1 MVNEEGGC
9 MEEEKTREFPEPEG
23 SGTKQYLEEMQRIF
37 AVREAT
43 YQKRKQEYEQ
53 KSRDLQKIQTELGR
67 QYQSLEGQKQE
78 MASAQQKLADQ
89 EAAHRKEQEALQR
102 EKQDFEQTKKLYEG
116 QQQELLMKSR
126 LELEQLRN
134 ERMEAEDLKREYEYQ
149 IGQQEC
155 GIPPSLPDLSAYV
168 PKLEYEAVKQERDTL
183 FQEKTQF
190 QQTQC
195 EELTQLREENQ
206 HLTIQ
211 LEQKEL
217 LLKQLGEERTS
228 LLKKLLESKQEPP
241 QEPEKEKE
249 VLQVEN
255 ESDSAEVISEE
266 MDTAEENEWRQRPLR
281 VSVKE
286 QEITREELTATVLQ
300 RYLQNNHPE
309 FEQLEIRH
317 SEEGEQLHGEVGK
330 LSYAFLF
337 FEDLIQFDISAKR
350 KGGKELEEKL
360 ERIGKKVP
368 GVQFQ
373 YSKGEGRVYAS
384 GFLTKELTP
393 KQAMK
398 QVFEIADYFRG

>member
-1 MVNEEGGC
+1 

-43 YQKRKQEYEQ
+43 YQKRKQEHEQ

-78 MASAQQKLADQ
+78 LASAQQKLADQ

-102 EKQDFEQTKKLYEG
+102 EKQDFEQTKKFYEG

-155 GIPPSLPDLSAYV
+155 GIPQSLPDLSAYV
-168 PKLEYEAVKQERDTL
+168 PKPEYEAVKQERDTL

-206 HLTIQ
+206 HLTTQ

-255 ESDSAEVISEE
+255 ESDSAEVIPEE

-300 RYLQNNHPE
+300 KYLQNNHPE

-337 FEDLIQFDISAKR
+337 LEDLIQFDISAKR

-360 ERIGKKVP
+360 ERLGKKVP

-384 GFLTKELTP
+384 GFLTKDLIP

-398 QVFEIADYFRG
+398 QVFEVADYFRG

>member
-1 MVNEEGGC
+1 

-37 AVREAT
+37 AVREVT

-78 MASAQQKLADQ
+78 LASAQQKLADQ

-102 EKQDFEQTKKLYEG
+102 EKQDFEQTKKFYEG

-155 GIPPSLPDLSAYV
+155 GIPQSLPDLSAYV
-168 PKLEYEAVKQERDTL
+168 PKPEYEAVKQERDAL
-183 FQEKTQF
+183 LRSQQECCTEQ
-190 QQTQC
+190 
-195 EELTQLREENQ
+195 EELKQLREENQ
-206 HLTIQ
+206 HLTVR
-211 LEQKEL
+211 LEEQRL
-217 LLKQLGEERTS
+217 LLQELEEKRTS
-228 LLKKLLESKQEPP
+228 LLKQLLASKQESPKVVKEEEVVLASQQP
-241 QEPEKEKE
+241 LAPKEEKE
-249 VLQVEN
+249 
-255 ESDSAEVISEE
+255 EE
-266 MDTAEENEWRQRPLR
+266 LPEWKQRPLR
-281 VSVKE
+281 VAIQE
-286 QEITREELTATVLQ
+286 EPEITKEELTATVLQ
-300 RYLQNNHPE
+300 KYLQNNHPE
-309 FEQLEIRH
+309 FEPLEIRH
-317 SEEGEQLHGEVGK
+317 SEQGEQLHGEVGK

-337 FEDLIQFDISAKR
+337 LEDLIQFDISAKR

-360 ERIGKKVP
+360 ERLGKKVP

-384 GFLTKELTP
+384 GFLTKDLIP

-398 QVFEIADYFRG
+398 QVFEVADYFRG

>member
-1 MVNEEGGC
+1 

-43 YQKRKQEYEQ
+43 YQKRKQEHEQ

-78 MASAQQKLADQ
+78 LASAQQKLADQ

-102 EKQDFEQTKKLYEG
+102 EKQDFEQTKKFYEG

-155 GIPPSLPDLSAYV
+155 GIPQSLPDLSAYV
-168 PKLEYEAVKQERDTL
+168 PKPEYEAVKQERDAL
-183 FQEKTQF
+183 LRSQQECCTEQ
-190 QQTQC
+190 
-195 EELTQLREENQ
+195 EELKQLREENQ
-206 HLTIQ
+206 HLTVR
-211 LEQKEL
+211 LEEQRL
-217 LLKQLGEERTS
+217 LLQELEEKRTS
-228 LLKKLLESKQEPP
+228 LLKQLLASKQESPKVVKEEEVVLASQQP
-241 QEPEKEKE
+241 LAPKEEKE
-249 VLQVEN
+249 
-255 ESDSAEVISEE
+255 EE
-266 MDTAEENEWRQRPLR
+266 LPEWKQRPLR
-281 VSVKE
+281 VAIQE
-286 QEITREELTATVLQ
+286 EPEITREELTATVLQ
-300 RYLQNNHPE
+300 KYLQNNHPE
-309 FEQLEIRH
+309 FEPFEIRH
-317 SEEGEQLHGEVGK
+317 SEQGEQLHGEVGK

-337 FEDLIQFDISAKR
+337 LEDLIQFDISAKR

-360 ERIGKKVP
+360 ERLGKKVP

-384 GFLTKELTP
+384 GFLTKDLIP

-398 QVFEIADYFRG
+398 QVFEVADYFRG

>member
-1 MVNEEGGC
+1 

-43 YQKRKQEYEQ
+43 YQKRKQEHEQ

-78 MASAQQKLADQ
+78 LASAQQKLADQ

-134 ERMEAEDLKREYEYQ
+134 ERMEAEDLKREYEYK

-168 PKLEYEAVKQERDTL
+168 SKLEYEAVKQERDTL

-190 QQTQC
+190 QQTQS

-206 HLTIQ
+206 HLAIQ

-266 MDTAEENEWRQRPLR
+266 MDAAEENEWRQRPLR

-300 RYLQNNHPE
+300 KYLQNNHPE

-384 GFLTKELTP
+384 GFLTKDLTP
-393 KQAMK
+393 EQAMK
-398 QVFEIADYFRG
+398 QVFEIADYFRE

>member
-1 MVNEEGGC
+1 

-78 MASAQQKLADQ
+78 LASAQQKLADQ

-102 EKQDFEQTKKLYEG
+102 EKQDFEQTKKFYEG

-155 GIPPSLPDLSAYV
+155 GIPQSLPDLSAYV
-168 PKLEYEAVKQERDTL
+168 PKPEYEAVKQERDAL
-183 FQEKTQF
+183 LRSQQECCTEQ
-190 QQTQC
+190 
-195 EELTQLREENQ
+195 EELKQLREENQ
-206 HLTIQ
+206 HLTVR
-211 LEQKEL
+211 LEEQRL
-217 LLKQLGEERTS
+217 LLQELEEKRTS
-228 LLKKLLESKQEPP
+228 LLKQLLASKQESPKVVKEEEVVLASQQP
-241 QEPEKEKE
+241 LAPKEEKE
-249 VLQVEN
+249 
-255 ESDSAEVISEE
+255 EE
-266 MDTAEENEWRQRPLR
+266 LPEWKQRPLR
-281 VSVKE
+281 VAIQE
-286 QEITREELTATVLQ
+286 EPEITREELTATVLQ
-300 RYLQNNHPE
+300 KYLQNNHPE
-309 FEQLEIRH
+309 FEPLEIRH
-317 SEEGEQLHGEVGK
+317 SEQGEQLHGEVGK

-337 FEDLIQFDISAKR
+337 LEDLIQFDIFAKR
-350 KGGKELEEKL
+350 KGGRELEEKL

-373 YSKGEGRVYAS
+373 YVKEEGRVYAS
-384 GFLTKELTP
+384 GYLTKELTP

-398 QVFEIADYFRG
+398 QVFEVADYFRG

>member
-1 MVNEEGGC
+1 

-78 MASAQQKLADQ
+78 LASAQQKLADQ

-102 EKQDFEQTKKLYEG
+102 EKQDFEQTKKFYEG

-155 GIPPSLPDLSAYV
+155 GIPQSLPDLSAYV
-168 PKLEYEAVKQERDTL
+168 PKPEYEAVKQERDTL

-206 HLTIQ
+206 HLAIQ

-255 ESDSAEVISEE
+255 ESDSAEVIPEE

-337 FEDLIQFDISAKR
+337 LEDLIQFDISAKR

-360 ERIGKKVP
+360 ERLGKKVP

-384 GFLTKELTP
+384 GFLTKDLIP

-398 QVFEIADYFRG
+398 QVFEVADYFRG

>member
-1 MVNEEGGC
+1 

-43 YQKRKQEYEQ
+43 HQKRKQEYEQ

-78 MASAQQKLADQ
+78 LAEQ

-241 QEPEKEKE
+241 QEPEKERD
-249 VLQVEN
+249 VLPQVET
-255 ESDSAEVISEE
+255 EPDSAEVIPEE
-266 MDTAEENEWRQRPLR
+266 MDAAEENEWRQRPLR

-300 RYLQNNHPE
+300 KYLQNNQPE

-350 KGGKELEEKL
+350 KGGRELEEKL
-360 ERIGKKVP
+360 ERLGKKVP

-373 YSKGEGRVYAS
+373 YSKGDGRVYAS

>member
-1 MVNEEGGC
+1 

-43 YQKRKQEYEQ
+43 YQKRKQEHEQ

-78 MASAQQKLADQ
+78 LASAQQKLADQ

-102 EKQDFEQTKKLYEG
+102 EKQDFEQTKKFYEG

-155 GIPPSLPDLSAYV
+155 GIPQSLPDLSAYV
-168 PKLEYEAVKQERDTL
+168 PKPEYEAVKQERDAL
-183 FQEKTQF
+183 LRSQQECCTEQ
-190 QQTQC
+190 
-195 EELTQLREENQ
+195 EELKQLREENQ
-206 HLTIQ
+206 HLTVR
-211 LEQKEL
+211 LEEQRL
-217 LLKQLGEERTS
+217 LLQELEEKRTS
-228 LLKKLLESKQEPP
+228 LLKQLLASKQESPKVVKEEEVVLASQQP
-241 QEPEKEKE
+241 LAPKEEKE
-249 VLQVEN
+249 
-255 ESDSAEVISEE
+255 EE
-266 MDTAEENEWRQRPLR
+266 LPERKQRPLR
-281 VSVKE
+281 VAIQE
-286 QEITREELTATVLQ
+286 EPEITREELTATVLQ
-300 RYLQNNHPE
+300 KYLQNNHPE
-309 FEQLEIRH
+309 FEPLEIRH
-317 SEEGEQLHGEVGK
+317 SEQGEQLHGEVGK

-337 FEDLIQFDISAKR
+337 LEDLIQFDISAKR

-360 ERIGKKVP
+360 ERLGKKVP

-384 GFLTKELTP
+384 GFLTKDLTP
-393 KQAMK
+393 EQAMK
-398 QVFEIADYFRG
+398 QVFEIADYFRE

>member
-1 MVNEEGGC
+1 

-53 KSRDLQKIQTELGR
+53 KSQDLQKIQTELGR
-67 QYQSLEGQKQE
+67 QYRSLEEQKQE
-78 MASAQQKLADQ
+78 LASAQQKLAEQ
-89 EAAHRKEQEALQR
+89 EAVSRKEQEELQR

-155 GIPPSLPDLSAYV
+155 GIPQSLPDLSAYV
-168 PKLEYEAVKQERDTL
+168 PKPEYEAVKQERDAL
-183 FQEKTQF
+183 LRSQQECCTEQ
-190 QQTQC
+190 
-195 EELTQLREENQ
+195 EELKQLREENQ
-206 HLTIQ
+206 HLTVR
-211 LEQKEL
+211 LEEQRL
-217 LLKQLGEERTS
+217 LLQELEEKRTS
-228 LLKKLLESKQEPP
+228 LLKQLLASKQESPKVVKEEEVVMASQQP
-241 QEPEKEKE
+241 LAPKEEKE
-249 VLQVEN
+249 
-255 ESDSAEVISEE
+255 EE
-266 MDTAEENEWRQRPLR
+266 LPEWKQRPLR
-281 VSVKE
+281 VAIQE
-286 QEITREELTATVLQ
+286 EPEITREELTATVLQ
-300 RYLQNNHPE
+300 KYLQNNHPE
-309 FEQLEIRH
+309 FEPLEIRH
-317 SEEGEQLHGEVGK
+317 SEQGEQLHGEVGK

-337 FEDLIQFDISAKR
+337 LEDLIQFDIFAKR
-350 KGGKELEEKL
+350 KGGRELEEKL

-373 YSKGEGRVYAS
+373 YVKEEGRVYAS
-384 GFLTKELTP
+384 GYLTKDLTP

-398 QVFEIADYFRG
+398 QVFEVADYFRG

>member
-1 MVNEEGGC
+1 

-43 YQKRKQEYEQ
+43 YQKRKKEYDQ

-78 MASAQQKLADQ
+78 LASAQQKLADQ

-102 EKQDFEQTKKLYEG
+102 EKQEFEQTKKLYEG

-134 ERMEAEDLKREYEYQ
+134 ERMEAEDLKREYEYK

-183 FQEKTQF
+183 FQEKTQ
-190 QQTQC
+190 
-195 EELTQLREENQ
+195 LREENQ
-206 HLTIQ
+206 HLAIQ

-241 QEPEKEKE
+241 QEQGKERE
-249 VLQVEN
+249 VLPEVET
-255 ESDSAEVISEE
+255 EPDSAEVIPEE

-300 RYLQNNHPE
+300 KYLQNNHPE

-317 SEEGEQLHGEVGK
+317 SEQGEQLHGEVGK

-337 FEDLIQFDISAKR
+337 LEDLIQFDISAKR
-350 KGGKELEEKL
+350 KGGRELEEKL
-360 ERIGKKVP
+360 ERLGKKVP

-373 YSKGEGRVYAS
+373 YAKEEGRVYAS
-384 GFLTKELTP
+384 GYLTKELTP

-398 QVFEIADYFRG
+398 QVFEVADYFRG

>member
-1 MVNEEGGC
+1 
-9 MEEEKTREFPEPEG
+9 MEEEKTRELPEPEG
-23 SGTKQYLEEMQRIF
+23 SGIEQYLEEMQRIF
-37 AVREAT
+37 AAREAT

-53 KSRDLQKIQTELGR
+53 KSQELQKIQTELGR

-78 MASAQQKLADQ
+78 LASAQQKLAEQ

-134 ERMEAEDLKREYEYQ
+134 ERMEAEDLKREYEYK

-190 QQTQC
+190 QQTQS

-206 HLTIQ
+206 HLAIQ

-255 ESDSAEVISEE
+255 ESDSAEVIPEE

-300 RYLQNNHPE
+300 KYLQNNQPE

-350 KGGKELEEKL
+350 KGGRELEEKL
-360 ERIGKKVP
+360 ERLGKKVP

-373 YSKGEGRVYAS
+373 YSKGDGRVYAS

>member
-1 MVNEEGGC
+1 

-37 AVREAT
+37 AVREVT

-155 GIPPSLPDLSAYV
+155 GIPQSLPDLSAYV
-168 PKLEYEAVKQERDTL
+168 PKPEYEAVKQERDAL
-183 FQEKTQF
+183 LRSQQECCTEQ
-190 QQTQC
+190 
-195 EELTQLREENQ
+195 EELKQLREENQ
-206 HLTIQ
+206 HLTVR
-211 LEQKEL
+211 LEEQRL
-217 LLKQLGEERTS
+217 LLQELEEKRTS
-228 LLKKLLESKQEPP
+228 LLKQLLASKQESPKVVKEEEVVMASQQP
-241 QEPEKEKE
+241 LAPKEEKE
-249 VLQVEN
+249 
-255 ESDSAEVISEE
+255 EE
-266 MDTAEENEWRQRPLR
+266 LPEWKQRPLR
-281 VSVKE
+281 VAIQE
-286 QEITREELTATVLQ
+286 EPEITREELTATVLQ
-300 RYLQNNHPE
+300 KYLQNNHPE
-309 FEQLEIRH
+309 FEPLEIRH
-317 SEEGEQLHGEVGK
+317 SEQGEQLHGEVGK

-337 FEDLIQFDISAKR
+337 LEDLIQFDIFAKR
-350 KGGKELEEKL
+350 KGGRELEEKL

-373 YSKGEGRVYAS
+373 YVKEEGRVYAS
-384 GFLTKELTP
+384 GYLTKELTP

-398 QVFEIADYFRG
+398 QVFEVADYFRG

>member
-1 MVNEEGGC
+1 
-9 MEEEKTREFPEPEG
+9 MEEEKTRELPEPEG
-23 SGTKQYLEEMQRIF
+23 SGTEQYLEEMQRIF
-37 AVREAT
+37 AAREAT

-53 KSRDLQKIQTELGR
+53 KSQELQKIQTELGR

-78 MASAQQKLADQ
+78 LASAQQKLASAQQKLAEQ
-89 EAAHRKEQEALQR
+89 EAAYREEQEELQR
-102 EKQDFEQTKKLYEG
+102 EKQNFEQTKKLYEG

-228 LLKKLLESKQEPP
+228 LLKKLLESKQESS
-241 QEPEKEKE
+241 QEPEKERE
-249 VLQVEN
+249 VLPEVET
-255 ESDSAEVISEE
+255 ELDSAEVIPEE

>member
-1 MVNEEGGC
+1 
-9 MEEEKTREFPEPEG
+9 MEEEKTRELPEHEG
-23 SGTKQYLEEMQRIF
+23 SGTEQYLEEMQRIF
-37 AVREAT
+37 AAREAT

-53 KSRDLQKIQTELGR
+53 KSQQLQKIQTELGR
-67 QYQSLEGQKQE
+67 QYRSLEGQKQE
-78 MASAQQKLADQ
+78 LASAQQKLAEQ
-89 EAAHRKEQEALQR
+89 EAVYRKEQEELQR

-168 PKLEYEAVKQERDTL
+168 PKPEYEAVKQERDAL
-183 FQEKTQF
+183 FQEK
-190 QQTQC
+190 QTQS
-195 EELTQLREENQ
+195 EELAQLREENQ
-206 HLTIQ
+206 HLATQ
-211 LEQKEL
+211 LEQKEM

-249 VLQVEN
+249 VLQVET
-255 ESDSAEVISEE
+255 ESDSAEVIPEE
-266 MDTAEENEWRQRPLR
+266 MDAAEENEWRQRPLR
-281 VSVKE
+281 VSIKE

-300 RYLQNNHPE
+300 KYLQNNHPE
-309 FEQLEIRH
+309 FEPLEIRH
-317 SEEGEQLHGEVGK
+317 SEQGEQLHGEVGK

-337 FEDLIQFDISAKR
+337 LEDLIQFDISAKR

-360 ERIGKKVP
+360 ERLGKKVP

-384 GFLTKELTP
+384 GYLTKELTP

-398 QVFEIADYFRG
+398 QVFEVADYFRG

>member
-1 MVNEEGGC
+1 

-78 MASAQQKLADQ
+78 LASAQQKLADQ

-102 EKQDFEQTKKLYEG
+102 EKQDFEQTKKFYEG

-155 GIPPSLPDLSAYV
+155 GIPQSLPDLSAYV
-168 PKLEYEAVKQERDTL
+168 PKPEYEAVKQERDTL

-190 QQTQC
+190 QQTQS

-206 HLTIQ
+206 HLAIQ

-255 ESDSAEVISEE
+255 ESDSAEVIPEE

-300 RYLQNNHPE
+300 KYLQNNHPE

-337 FEDLIQFDISAKR
+337 LEDLIQFDISAKR

-360 ERIGKKVP
+360 ERLGKKVP

>member
-1 MVNEEGGC
+1 

-78 MASAQQKLADQ
+78 LASAQQKLADQ

-102 EKQDFEQTKKLYEG
+102 EKQDFEQTKKFYEG

-155 GIPPSLPDLSAYV
+155 GIPQSLPDLSAYV
-168 PKLEYEAVKQERDTL
+168 PKPEYEAVKQERDAL
-183 FQEKTQF
+183 LRSQQECCTEQ
-190 QQTQC
+190 
-195 EELTQLREENQ
+195 EELKQLREENQ
-206 HLTIQ
+206 HLTVR
-211 LEQKEL
+211 LEEQRL
-217 LLKQLGEERTS
+217 LLQELEEKRTS
-228 LLKKLLESKQEPP
+228 LLKQLLASKQESPKVVKEEEVVLASQQP
-241 QEPEKEKE
+241 LAPKEEKE
-249 VLQVEN
+249 
-255 ESDSAEVISEE
+255 EE
-266 MDTAEENEWRQRPLR
+266 LPEWKQRPLR
-281 VSVKE
+281 VAIQE
-286 QEITREELTATVLQ
+286 EPEITREELTATVLQ
-300 RYLQNNHPE
+300 KYLQNNHPE
-309 FEQLEIRH
+309 FEPLEIRH
-317 SEEGEQLHGEVGK
+317 SEQGEQLHGEVGK

-337 FEDLIQFDISAKR
+337 LEDLIQFDISAKR

-360 ERIGKKVP
+360 ERLGKKVP

>member
-1 MVNEEGGC
+1 

-78 MASAQQKLADQ
+78 LASAQQKLADQ

-102 EKQDFEQTKKLYEG
+102 EKQDFEQTKKFYEG

-155 GIPPSLPDLSAYV
+155 GIPQSLPDLSAYV
-168 PKLEYEAVKQERDTL
+168 PKPEYEAVKQERDTL

-190 QQTQC
+190 QQTQS

-206 HLTIQ
+206 HLAIQ

-249 VLQVEN
+249 VLQVET
-255 ESDSAEVISEE
+255 ESDSAEVIPEE

-300 RYLQNNHPE
+300 KYLQNNHPE

-337 FEDLIQFDISAKR
+337 LEDLIQFDISAKR

-360 ERIGKKVP
+360 ERLGKKVP

-384 GFLTKELTP
+384 GFLTKDLIP

-398 QVFEIADYFRG
+398 QVFEVADYFRG

>member
-1 MVNEEGGC
+1 

-53 KSRDLQKIQTELGR
+53 KSRDLQKIQTGLGR

-78 MASAQQKLADQ
+78 LASAQQKLADQ

-134 ERMEAEDLKREYEYQ
+134 ERMEAEDLKREYEYK

-155 GIPPSLPDLSAYV
+155 GIPQSLPDLSAYV
-168 PKLEYEAVKQERDTL
+168 PKPEYEAVKQERDAL
-183 FQEKTQF
+183 LRSQQECCTEQ
-190 QQTQC
+190 
-195 EELTQLREENQ
+195 EELKQLREENQ
-206 HLTIQ
+206 NLTVR
-211 LEQKEL
+211 LEEQRL
-217 LLKQLGEERTS
+217 LLQELEEKRTS
-228 LLKKLLESKQEPP
+228 LLKQLLASKQESPKVVKEEEVVLASQQP
-241 QEPEKEKE
+241 LAPKEEKE
-249 VLQVEN
+249 
-255 ESDSAEVISEE
+255 EE
-266 MDTAEENEWRQRPLR
+266 LPEWKQRPLR
-281 VSVKE
+281 VAIQE
-286 QEITREELTATVLQ
+286 EPEITREELTATVLQ
-300 RYLQNNHPE
+300 KYLQNNHPE
-309 FEQLEIRH
+309 FEPLEIRH
-317 SEEGEQLHGEVGK
+317 SEQGEQLHGEVGK

-337 FEDLIQFDISAKR
+337 LEDLIQFDIFAKR
-350 KGGKELEEKL
+350 KGGRELEEKL

-373 YSKGEGRVYAS
+373 YVKEEGRVYAS
-384 GFLTKELTP
+384 GYLTKELTP

-398 QVFEIADYFRG
+398 QVFEVADYFRG

>member
-1 MVNEEGGC
+1 

-78 MASAQQKLADQ
+78 LASAQQKLADQ

-102 EKQDFEQTKKLYEG
+102 EKQDFEQTKKFYEG

-155 GIPPSLPDLSAYV
+155 GIPQSLPDLSAYV
-168 PKLEYEAVKQERDTL
+168 PKPEYEAVKQERDTL

-190 QQTQC
+190 QQTQS

-206 HLTIQ
+206 HLAIQ
-211 LEQKEL
+211 LEQKEF

-255 ESDSAEVISEE
+255 ESDSAEVIPEE

-300 RYLQNNHPE
+300 KYLQNNHPE

-337 FEDLIQFDISAKR
+337 LEDLIQFDISAKR

-360 ERIGKKVP
+360 ERLGKKVP

-384 GFLTKELTP
+384 GFLTKDLIP

-398 QVFEIADYFRG
+398 QVFEVADYFRG

>member
-1 MVNEEGGC
+1 

-43 YQKRKQEYEQ
+43 YQKRKQEHEQ

-78 MASAQQKLADQ
+78 LASAQQKLADQ

-155 GIPPSLPDLSAYV
+155 GIPQSLPDLSAYV
-168 PKLEYEAVKQERDTL
+168 PKPEYEAVKQERDAL
-183 FQEKTQF
+183 LRSQQECCTEQ
-190 QQTQC
+190 
-195 EELTQLREENQ
+195 EELKQLREENQ
-206 HLTIQ
+206 HLTVR
-211 LEQKEL
+211 LEEQRL
-217 LLKQLGEERTS
+217 LLQELEEKRTS
-228 LLKKLLESKQEPP
+228 LLKQLLASKQESPKVVKEEEVVLASQQP
-241 QEPEKEKE
+241 LAPKEEKE
-249 VLQVEN
+249 
-255 ESDSAEVISEE
+255 EE
-266 MDTAEENEWRQRPLR
+266 LPEWKQRPLR
-281 VSVKE
+281 VAIQE
-286 QEITREELTATVLQ
+286 EPEITREELTATVLQ
-300 RYLQNNHPE
+300 KYLQNNHPE
-309 FEQLEIRH
+309 FEPLEIRH
-317 SEEGEQLHGEVGK
+317 SEQGEQLHGEVGK

-337 FEDLIQFDISAKR
+337 LEDLIQFDISAKR

-360 ERIGKKVP
+360 ERLGKKVP

-384 GFLTKELTP
+384 GFLTKDLTP

-398 QVFEIADYFRG
+398 QVFEVADYFRG

>member
-1 MVNEEGGC
+1 
-9 MEEEKTREFPEPEG
+9 MEEEKTRELPEHEG
-23 SGTKQYLEEMQRIF
+23 SGTEQYLEEMQRIF
-37 AVREAT
+37 AAREAT

-53 KSRDLQKIQTELGR
+53 KSQQLQKIQTELGR
-67 QYQSLEGQKQE
+67 QYRSLEGQKQE
-78 MASAQQKLADQ
+78 LASAQQKLAEQ
-89 EAAHRKEQEALQR
+89 EAVYRKEQEELQR

-168 PKLEYEAVKQERDTL
+168 PKPEYEAVKQERDAL
-183 FQEKTQF
+183 FQEK
-190 QQTQC
+190 QTQS
-195 EELTQLREENQ
+195 EELAQLREENQ
-206 HLTIQ
+206 HLATQ
-211 LEQKEL
+211 LEQKEM

-249 VLQVEN
+249 VLQVET
-255 ESDSAEVISEE
+255 ESDSAEVIPEE
-266 MDTAEENEWRQRPLR
+266 MDAAEENEWRQRPMR
-281 VSVKE
+281 VSIKE

-300 RYLQNNHPE
+300 KYLQNNHPE
-309 FEQLEIRH
+309 FEPLEIRH
-317 SEEGEQLHGEVGK
+317 SEQGEQLHGEVGK

-337 FEDLIQFDISAKR
+337 LEDLIQFDISAKR

-360 ERIGKKVP
+360 ERLGKKVP

-384 GFLTKELTP
+384 GYLTKELTP

-398 QVFEIADYFRG
+398 QVFEVADYFRG

>member
-1 MVNEEGGC
+1 
-9 MEEEKTREFPEPEG
+9 MEEEKTRELPEHEG
-23 SGTKQYLEEMQRIF
+23 SGTEQYLEEMQRIF
-37 AVREAT
+37 AAREAT

-53 KSRDLQKIQTELGR
+53 KSQQLQKIQTELGR
-67 QYQSLEGQKQE
+67 QYRSLEGQKQE
-78 MASAQQKLADQ
+78 LASAQQKLAEQ
-89 EAAHRKEQEALQR
+89 EAVYRKEQEELQR

-168 PKLEYEAVKQERDTL
+168 PKPEYEAVKQERDAL
-183 FQEKTQF
+183 FQEK
-190 QQTQC
+190 QTQS
-195 EELTQLREENQ
+195 EELAQLREENQ
-206 HLTIQ
+206 HLATQ
-211 LEQKEL
+211 LEQKEM

-249 VLQVEN
+249 VLQVET
-255 ESDSAEVISEE
+255 ESDSAEVIPEE
-266 MDTAEENEWRQRPLR
+266 MDAAEENEWRQRPLR
-281 VSVKE
+281 VSIKE

-300 RYLQNNHPE
+300 KYLQNNHPE
-309 FEQLEIRH
+309 FELLEIRH
-317 SEEGEQLHGEVGK
+317 SEQGEQLHGEVGK

-337 FEDLIQFDISAKR
+337 LEDLIQFDISAKR

-360 ERIGKKVP
+360 ERLGKKVP

-384 GFLTKELTP
+384 GYLTKELTP

-398 QVFEIADYFRG
+398 QVFEVADYFRG

>member
-1 MVNEEGGC
+1 

-43 YQKRKQEYEQ
+43 HQKRKQEYEQ

-78 MASAQQKLADQ
+78 LAEQ

-134 ERMEAEDLKREYEYQ
+134 ERMEAEDLKREYEYK

-168 PKLEYEAVKQERDTL
+168 PKPEYEAVKQERDAL

-190 QQTQC
+190 QQTQY
-195 EELTQLREENQ
+195 EELEQLRDENQ
-206 HLTIQ
+206 HLTTQ

-241 QEPEKEKE
+241 QEPEKERD
-249 VLQVEN
+249 VLPQVET
-255 ESDSAEVISEE
+255 EPDSAEVIPEE
-266 MDTAEENEWRQRPLR
+266 MDAAEENEWRQRPLR

-300 RYLQNNHPE
+300 KYLQNNQPE

-350 KGGKELEEKL
+350 KGGRELEEKL
-360 ERIGKKVP
+360 ERLGKKVP

-373 YSKGEGRVYAS
+373 YSKGDGRVYAS

>member
-1 MVNEEGGC
+1 

-43 YQKRKQEYEQ
+43 YQKRKQEHEQ
-53 KSRDLQKIQTELGR
+53 KSQDLQKIQTELGR

-228 LLKKLLESKQEPP
+228 LLKKLLESKQESS
-241 QEPEKEKE
+241 QEPEKERE
-249 VLQVEN
+249 VLPEVET
-255 ESDSAEVISEE
+255 ELDSAEVIPEE

-360 ERIGKKVP
+360 ERIGKKVRGYSSNIP
-368 GVQFQ
+368 RVRGVCMPAAF
-373 YSKGEGRVYAS
+373 
-384 GFLTKELTP
+384 
-393 KQAMK
+393 
-398 QVFEIADYFRG
+398 

>member
-1 MVNEEGGC
+1 
-9 MEEEKTREFPEPEG
+9 MEMEKTMGVPKPEG
-23 SGTKQYLEEMQRIF
+23 SGTEQYLEEMQRIF
-37 AVREAT
+37 AAREAT

-53 KSRDLQKIQTELGR
+53 KSQELQKIQTELGR
-67 QYQSLEGQKQE
+67 RYQSLEGQKQE
-78 MASAQQKLADQ
+78 LASAQQKLAEQ
-89 EAAHRKEQEALQR
+89 EAAYRKEQEELQR
-102 EKQDFEQTKKLYEG
+102 EKQEFTQTKKFYEG

-134 ERMEAEDLKREYEYQ
+134 ERMEAEDLKREYEYK

-155 GIPPSLPDLSAYV
+155 GIPQSLPDLSAYV
-168 PKLEYEAVKQERDTL
+168 PKLEYEAVKQERDAL

-190 QQTQC
+190 QQTQY
-195 EELTQLREENQ
+195 EELEQLREENQ
-206 HLTIQ
+206 HLTTQ

-217 LLKQLGEERTS
+217 L
-228 LLKKLLESKQEPP
+228 ESKQESP
-241 QEPEKEKE
+241 QEPEKERE
-249 VLQVEN
+249 VLPQVET
-255 ESDSAEVISEE
+255 EPDSAEVIPEE
-266 MDTAEENEWRQRPLR
+266 MDAAEENEWRQRPLR

-317 SEEGEQLHGEVGK
+317 SEQGEQLHGEVGK

-337 FEDLIQFDISAKR
+337 LEDLIQFDISAKR
-350 KGGKELEEKL
+350 KGGRELEEKL

>member
-1 MVNEEGGC
+1 

-43 YQKRKQEYEQ
+43 YQKRKQEHEQ

-155 GIPPSLPDLSAYV
+155 GIPQSLPDLSAYV
-168 PKLEYEAVKQERDTL
+168 PKPEYEAVKQERDAL
-183 FQEKTQF
+183 LRSQQECCTEQ
-190 QQTQC
+190 
-195 EELTQLREENQ
+195 EELKQLREENQ
-206 HLTIQ
+206 HLTVR
-211 LEQKEL
+211 LEEQRL
-217 LLKQLGEERTS
+217 LLQELEEKRTS
-228 LLKKLLESKQEPP
+228 LLKQLLASKQESPKVVKEEEVVLASQQP
-241 QEPEKEKE
+241 LAPKEEKE
-249 VLQVEN
+249 
-255 ESDSAEVISEE
+255 EE
-266 MDTAEENEWRQRPLR
+266 LPEWKQRPLR
-281 VSVKE
+281 VAIQE
-286 QEITREELTATVLQ
+286 EPEITREELTATVLQ
-300 RYLQNNHPE
+300 KYLQNNHPE
-309 FEQLEIRH
+309 FEPLEIRH
-317 SEEGEQLHGEVGK
+317 SEQGEQLHGEVGK

-337 FEDLIQFDISAKR
+337 LEDLIQFDISAKR

-360 ERIGKKVP
+360 ERLGKKVP

-384 GFLTKELTP
+384 GFLTKDLTP

-398 QVFEIADYFRG
+398 QVFEVADYFRG

>member
-1 MVNEEGGC
+1 

-53 KSRDLQKIQTELGR
+53 KSQNLQKIQTELGR
-67 QYQSLEGQKQE
+67 QYRSLEEQKQE
-78 MASAQQKLADQ
+78 LASAQQKLAEQ
-89 EAAHRKEQEALQR
+89 EAVSRKEQEELQR

-155 GIPPSLPDLSAYV
+155 GIPQSLPDLSAYV
-168 PKLEYEAVKQERDTL
+168 PKPEYEAVKQERDAL
-183 FQEKTQF
+183 LRSQQECCTEQ
-190 QQTQC
+190 
-195 EELTQLREENQ
+195 EELKQLREENQ
-206 HLTIQ
+206 HLTVR
-211 LEQKEL
+211 LEEQRL
-217 LLKQLGEERTS
+217 LLQELEEKRTS
-228 LLKKLLESKQEPP
+228 LLKQLLASKQESPKVVKEEEVVMASQQP
-241 QEPEKEKE
+241 LAPKEEKE
-249 VLQVEN
+249 
-255 ESDSAEVISEE
+255 EE
-266 MDTAEENEWRQRPLR
+266 LPEWKQRPLR
-281 VSVKE
+281 VAIQE
-286 QEITREELTATVLQ
+286 EPEITREELTATVLQ
-300 RYLQNNHPE
+300 KYLQNNHPE
-309 FEQLEIRH
+309 FEPLEIRH
-317 SEEGEQLHGEVGK
+317 SEQGEQLHGEVGK

-337 FEDLIQFDISAKR
+337 LEDLIQFDIFAKR
-350 KGGKELEEKL
+350 KGGRELEEKL

-373 YSKGEGRVYAS
+373 YVKEEGRVYAS
-384 GFLTKELTP
+384 GYLTKELTP

-398 QVFEIADYFRG
+398 QVFEVADYFRG

>member
-1 MVNEEGGC
+1 

-43 YQKRKQEYEQ
+43 YQKRKQEHEQ

-78 MASAQQKLADQ
+78 LASAQQKLADQ

-102 EKQDFEQTKKLYEG
+102 EKQDFEQTKKFYEG

-155 GIPPSLPDLSAYV
+155 GIPQSLPDLSAYV
-168 PKLEYEAVKQERDTL
+168 PKPEYEAVKQERDAL
-183 FQEKTQF
+183 LRSQQECCTEQ
-190 QQTQC
+190 
-195 EELTQLREENQ
+195 EELKQLREENQ
-206 HLTIQ
+206 HLTVR
-211 LEQKEL
+211 LEEQRL
-217 LLKQLGEERTS
+217 LLQELEEKRTS
-228 LLKKLLESKQEPP
+228 LLKQLLASKQESPKVVKEEEVVLASQQP
-241 QEPEKEKE
+241 LAPKEEKE
-249 VLQVEN
+249 
-255 ESDSAEVISEE
+255 EE
-266 MDTAEENEWRQRPLR
+266 LPEWKQRPLR
-281 VSVKE
+281 VE
-286 QEITREELTATVLQ
+286 IQEEPEITREELTATVLQ
-300 RYLQNNHPE
+300 KYLQNNHPE
-309 FEQLEIRH
+309 FEPLEIRH
-317 SEEGEQLHGEVGK
+317 SEQGEQLHGEVGK

-337 FEDLIQFDISAKR
+337 LEDLIQFDISAKR

-360 ERIGKKVP
+360 ERLGKKVP

-384 GFLTKELTP
+384 GFLTKDLTP

-398 QVFEIADYFRG
+398 QVFEVADYFRG

>member
-1 MVNEEGGC
+1 

-23 SGTKQYLEEMQRIF
+23 SGTKQYLEEMKRIF

-78 MASAQQKLADQ
+78 LASAQQKLADQ

-102 EKQDFEQTKKLYEG
+102 EKQDFEQTKKFYEG

-155 GIPPSLPDLSAYV
+155 GIPQSLPDLSAYV
-168 PKLEYEAVKQERDTL
+168 PKPEYEAVKQERDTL

-190 QQTQC
+190 QQTQS

-206 HLTIQ
+206 HLAIQ

-255 ESDSAEVISEE
+255 ESDSAEVIPEE

-300 RYLQNNHPE
+300 KYLQNNHPE

-317 SEEGEQLHGEVGK
+317 SEQGEQLHGEVGK

-337 FEDLIQFDISAKR
+337 LEDLIQFDISAKR

-360 ERIGKKVP
+360 ERLGKKVP

-384 GFLTKELTP
+384 GFLTKDLIP

-398 QVFEIADYFRG
+398 QVFEVADYFRG

>member
-1 MVNEEGGC
+1 

-102 EKQDFEQTKKLYEG
+102 EKQDFEQTKKFYEG

-155 GIPPSLPDLSAYV
+155 GIPQSLPDLSAYV
-168 PKLEYEAVKQERDTL
+168 PKPEYEAVKQERDAL
-183 FQEKTQF
+183 LRSQQECCTEQ
-190 QQTQC
+190 
-195 EELTQLREENQ
+195 EELKQLREENQ
-206 HLTIQ
+206 HLTVR
-211 LEQKEL
+211 LEEQRL
-217 LLKQLGEERTS
+217 LLQELEEKRTS
-228 LLKKLLESKQEPP
+228 LLKQLLASKQESPKVVKEEEVVLASQQP
-241 QEPEKEKE
+241 LAPKEEKE
-249 VLQVEN
+249 
-255 ESDSAEVISEE
+255 EE
-266 MDTAEENEWRQRPLR
+266 LPEWKQRPLR
-281 VSVKE
+281 VAIQE
-286 QEITREELTATVLQ
+286 EPEITKEELTATVLQ
-300 RYLQNNHPE
+300 KYLQNNHPE
-309 FEQLEIRH
+309 FEPLEIRH
-317 SEEGEQLHGEVGK
+317 SEQGEQLHGEVGK

-337 FEDLIQFDISAKR
+337 LEDLIQFDISAKR

-360 ERIGKKVP
+360 ERLGKKVP

-384 GFLTKELTP
+384 GFLTKDLIP

-398 QVFEIADYFRG
+398 QVFEVADYFRG

>member
-1 MVNEEGGC
+1 

-78 MASAQQKLADQ
+78 LASAQQKLADQ

-102 EKQDFEQTKKLYEG
+102 EKQDFEQTKKFYEG

-155 GIPPSLPDLSAYV
+155 GIPQSLPDLSAYV
-168 PKLEYEAVKQERDTL
+168 PKPEYEAVKQERDAL
-183 FQEKTQF
+183 LRSQQECCTEQ
-190 QQTQC
+190 
-195 EELTQLREENQ
+195 EELKQLREENQ
-206 HLTIQ
+206 HLTVR
-211 LEQKEL
+211 LEEQRL
-217 LLKQLGEERTS
+217 LLQELEEKRTS
-228 LLKKLLESKQEPP
+228 LLKQLLASKQESPKVVKEEEVVLASQQP
-241 QEPEKEKE
+241 LAPKEEKE
-249 VLQVEN
+249 
-255 ESDSAEVISEE
+255 EE
-266 MDTAEENEWRQRPLR
+266 LPEWKQRPLR
-281 VSVKE
+281 VAIQE
-286 QEITREELTATVLQ
+286 EPEITREELTATVLQ
-300 RYLQNNHPE
+300 KYLQNNHPE
-309 FEQLEIRH
+309 FEPMEIRH
-317 SEEGEQLHGEVGK
+317 SEQGEQLHGEVGK

-337 FEDLIQFDISAKR
+337 LEDLIQFDISAKR

-360 ERIGKKVP
+360 ERLGKKVP

-384 GFLTKELTP
+384 GFLTKDLIP

-398 QVFEIADYFRG
+398 QVFEVADYFRG

>member
-1 MVNEEGGC
+1 

-78 MASAQQKLADQ
+78 LASAQQKLAEQ

-102 EKQDFEQTKKLYEG
+102 EKQDFEQTKKFYEG

-155 GIPPSLPDLSAYV
+155 GIPQSLPDLSAYV
-168 PKLEYEAVKQERDTL
+168 PKPEYEAVKQERDAL
-183 FQEKTQF
+183 LRSQQECCTEQ
-190 QQTQC
+190 
-195 EELTQLREENQ
+195 EELKQLREENQ
-206 HLTIQ
+206 HLTVR
-211 LEQKEL
+211 LEEQRL
-217 LLKQLGEERTS
+217 LLQELEEKRTS
-228 LLKKLLESKQEPP
+228 LLKQLLASKQESPKVVKEEEVVLASQQP
-241 QEPEKEKE
+241 LAPKEEKE
-249 VLQVEN
+249 
-255 ESDSAEVISEE
+255 EE
-266 MDTAEENEWRQRPLR
+266 LPEWKQRPLR
-281 VSVKE
+281 VAIQE
-286 QEITREELTATVLQ
+286 EPEITREELTATVLQ
-300 RYLQNNHPE
+300 KYLQNNHPE
-309 FEQLEIRH
+309 FEPLEIRH
-317 SEEGEQLHGEVGK
+317 SEQGEQLHGEVGK

-337 FEDLIQFDISAKR
+337 LEDLIQFDISAKR

-360 ERIGKKVP
+360 ERLGKKVP

-384 GFLTKELTP
+384 GFLTKDLIP

-398 QVFEIADYFRG
+398 QVFEVADYFRG

>member
-1 MVNEEGGC
+1 

-134 ERMEAEDLKREYEYQ
+134 ERMEAEDLKREYEYK

-217 LLKQLGEERTS
+217 LLKQLGE
-228 LLKKLLESKQEPP
+228 LLESKQESS
-241 QEPEKEKE
+241 QEPEKERE
-249 VLQVEN
+249 VLPEVET
-255 ESDSAEVISEE
+255 ELDSAEVIPEE
-266 MDTAEENEWRQRPLR
+266 MDAAEENEWRQRPLR

-398 QVFEIADYFRG
+398 QVFEIADYFRE

>member
-1 MVNEEGGC
+1 

-78 MASAQQKLADQ
+78 LASAQQKLADQ

-255 ESDSAEVISEE
+255 ESDSAEVIPEE

-300 RYLQNNHPE
+300 KYLQNNHPE

-337 FEDLIQFDISAKR
+337 LEDLIQFDISAKR

-360 ERIGKKVP
+360 ERLGKKVP

-384 GFLTKELTP
+384 GFLTKDLIP

-398 QVFEIADYFRG
+398 QVFEVADYFRG

>member
-1 MVNEEGGC
+1 

-23 SGTKQYLEEMQRIF
+23 SGTKQYLEEVQRIF

-43 YQKRKQEYEQ
+43 YQKRKQEHEQ
-53 KSRDLQKIQTELGR
+53 KSQDLQKIQTELGR

-78 MASAQQKLADQ
+78 LASAKQKLADQ

-228 LLKKLLESKQEPP
+228 LLKKLLESKQESS
-241 QEPEKEKE
+241 QEPEKERE
-249 VLQVEN
+249 VLPEVET
-255 ESDSAEVISEE
+255 ELDSAEVIPEE

>member
-1 MVNEEGGC
+1 

-78 MASAQQKLADQ
+78 LASAQQKLADQ

-102 EKQDFEQTKKLYEG
+102 EKQDFEQTKKFYEG

-155 GIPPSLPDLSAYV
+155 GIPQSLPDLSAYV
-168 PKLEYEAVKQERDTL
+168 PKPEYEAVKQERDAL
-183 FQEKTQF
+183 LRSQQECCTEQ
-190 QQTQC
+190 
-195 EELTQLREENQ
+195 EELKQLREENQ
-206 HLTIQ
+206 HLTVR
-211 LEQKEL
+211 LEEQRL
-217 LLKQLGEERTS
+217 LLQELEEKRTS
-228 LLKKLLESKQEPP
+228 LLKQLLASKQESPKVVKEEEVVLASQQP
-241 QEPEKEKE
+241 LAPKEEKE
-249 VLQVEN
+249 
-255 ESDSAEVISEE
+255 EE
-266 MDTAEENEWRQRPLR
+266 LPEWKQRPLR
-281 VSVKE
+281 VAIQE
-286 QEITREELTATVLQ
+286 EPEITREELTATVLQ
-300 RYLQNNHPE
+300 KYLQNNHPE
-309 FEQLEIRH
+309 FEPLEIRH
-317 SEEGEQLHGEVGK
+317 SEQGEQLHGEVGK

-337 FEDLIQFDISAKR
+337 LEDLIQFDISAKR

-360 ERIGKKVP
+360 ERLGKKVP

-384 GFLTKELTP
+384 GFLTKDLTP

-398 QVFEIADYFRG
+398 QVFEVADYFRG

>member
-1 MVNEEGGC
+1 

-43 YQKRKQEYEQ
+43 YQKRKKEYDQ

-78 MASAQQKLADQ
+78 LASAQQKLADQ

-155 GIPPSLPDLSAYV
+155 GIPQSLPDLSAYV
-168 PKLEYEAVKQERDTL
+168 PKPEYEAVKQERDAL
-183 FQEKTQF
+183 LRSQQECCTEQ
-190 QQTQC
+190 
-195 EELTQLREENQ
+195 EELKQLREENQ
-206 HLTIQ
+206 HLTVR
-211 LEQKEL
+211 LEEQRL
-217 LLKQLGEERTS
+217 LLQELEEKRTS
-228 LLKKLLESKQEPP
+228 LLKQLLASKQESPKVVKEEEVVLASQQP
-241 QEPEKEKE
+241 LAPKEEKE
-249 VLQVEN
+249 
-255 ESDSAEVISEE
+255 EE
-266 MDTAEENEWRQRPLR
+266 LPEWKQRPLR
-281 VSVKE
+281 VAIQE
-286 QEITREELTATVLQ
+286 EPEITREELTATVLQ
-300 RYLQNNHPE
+300 KYLQNNHPE
-309 FEQLEIRH
+309 FEPLEIRH
-317 SEEGEQLHGEVGK
+317 SEQGEQLHGEVGK

-337 FEDLIQFDISAKR
+337 LEDLIQFDISAKR

-360 ERIGKKVP
+360 ERLGKKVP

-384 GFLTKELTP
+384 GFLTKDLTP

-398 QVFEIADYFRG
+398 QVFEVADYFRG